1 MASLRRSKVL
11 SPDGQTAKFLYTII
25 KQLDLKTID
34 WNEVASGLEIT
45 NGHAARMR
53 YSRFKAQIEGLPTQ
67 TKPRAPRPKK
77 DPSAAAKGKVK
88 NKPGY
93 EPGKVDDLMVDE
105 DDGDGDVKMEQD
117 VEHGIK
123 QEGVPRIKQEYLIA
137 DIPIHPDAPFENVK
151 IKEEPGIRTENS
163 PTQEEAASNIKV
175 KQEPQAELATYPL
188 SPTSGIAA
196 MNLNPN
202 SMPPPRR
209 PTVSPL
215 GFMPNPPNSFPYHQH
230 QPLPRM
236 PPPQATVSLAE
247 LQLPPIPPPPP
258 PGGQMPLPTFSYPL
272 PQMEFDFDFN
282 APFVMPQQQ
291 QQCQMW
297 QPPFGMFRQVGDG
310 GGGGSVVKRERMD

>member
-77 DPSAAAKGKVK
+77 DPSAAAKGKAK

-236 PPPQATVSLAE
+236 PPPQATVSLAD
-247 LQLPPIPPPPP
+247 LQLPSIPPPS

-272 PQMEFDFDFN
+272 PQMDFDFDFN
-282 APFVMPQQQ
+282 APIVMPQQQ
-291 QQCQMW
+291 QQCQPW

-310 GGGGSVVKRERMD
+310 GGGGVVVKRERMD